1 MKSRVD
7 DFVAVAMVQ
16 ANQTRGRH
24 IMMTMGSDFQYED
37 PFKSEVPEVEAVAV
51 RAPSFA
57 KRLCR
62 MLSRGSTTWTS

>member
-37 PFKSEVPEVEAVAV
+37 PFKSDLPEVEQV
-51 RAPSFA
+51 RASWFA
-57 KRLCR
+57 ERLRR